1 MQDLKTQNC
10 KTVSKPTSNSLP
22 VLGLFLFETFAV
34 ALVSGMI
41 VSANLSDWYQYI
53 EKPSFTPPSWV
64 FSPVWS
70 FLYTSM
76 AIAAWR
82 VWKQRHRR
90 HVSTALNVYH
100 IQLGLNFLWTAVF
113 FGLHE
118 PGFAFFNILA
128 LQLANIATAH
138 EFGKIDKISGYLFI
152 PYLSWVSFAA
162 ILNFFVWVANF

>member
-1 MQDLKTQNC
+1 MQDCKNSTKTQH
-10 KTVSKPTSNSLP
+10 NSLLI
-22 VLGLFLFETFAV
+22 LGIFLFETFAV
-34 ALVSGMI
+34 AFISGLI
-41 VSANLSDWYQYI
+41 VSANLTDWYQYI

-64 FSPVWS
+64 FGPVWS
-70 FLYTSM
+70 ILYTSM
-76 AIAAWR
+76 AFAAWR

-90 HVSTALNVYH
+90 HVTNALSFYQ

-138 EFGKIDKISGYLFI
+138 EFAKIDRLSGYLFI
-152 PYLSWVSFAA
+152 PYLLWVSFAA
-162 ILNFFVWVANF
+162 LLNFFVWLANF